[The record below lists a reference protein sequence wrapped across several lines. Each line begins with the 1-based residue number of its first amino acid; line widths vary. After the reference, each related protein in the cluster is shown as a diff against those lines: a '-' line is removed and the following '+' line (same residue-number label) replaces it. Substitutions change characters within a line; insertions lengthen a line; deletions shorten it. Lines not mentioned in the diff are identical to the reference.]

1 MSLFPTMVR
10 IRLHFEAPV
19 IENVAGELLDE
30 LSRAD
35 LGVKSGMKVG
45 IAVGSRGIANLSLMV
60 KTLVSF
66 LRQKSAEPVII
77 PAMGSHGGAT
87 AEGQKQVLASYGIT
101 EEYVQ
106 APIASSMETVCLGYV
121 RHDIPVYF
129 DRIAASLDGIILLNR
144 VKPHTDFHA
153 TYESGLVKQ
162 MVIGL
167 GNHRGAQLVHSYG
180 VLGLQELI
188 PEMGAL
194 ILARAPILGGVAVV
208 ENAKDQTAIIK
219 VLTGEE
225 ILREE
230 PGLLE
235 KARQLMPR
243 LPVSDID
250 LLVVE
255 EMGKNISGVGM
266 DPNIT
271 GRMGIRLN
279 RQPEHPTIRRIVCL
293 DLTPESHGNALGVG
307 LADVIPSRLADK
319 IDYKVTYANVI
330 TSTFLERGFIPIVQ
344 PSDQAAM
351 ETALRCAGRK
361 VSAENARIV
370 QIKNTLE
377 LTEMFISRPL
387 IGHIDSRCRWE
398 KLEEFD
404 YAFSPE
410 GELLNRLGA
419 GA

>member
-10 IRLHFEAPV
+10 IRLDFEAPV
-19 IENVAGELLDE
+19 IENIAGELLDQ
-30 LSRAD
+30 LSRAPLPIQAGD
-35 LGVKSGMKVG
+35 RIG

-66 LRQKSAEPVII
+66 LHEKGAEPVII

-87 AEGQKQVLASYGIT
+87 AEGQIAVLASYGVT
-101 EEYVQ
+101 ETNVG
-106 APIASSMETVCLGYV
+106 APILSSMETVCLGHV
-121 RHDIPVYF
+121 RGDIPVYF
-129 DRIAASLDGIILLNR
+129 DRVAASLDGIILMNR

-153 TYESGLVKQ
+153 PYESGLVKQ

-167 GNHRGAQLVHSYG
+167 GNHLGAQLVHSYG
-180 VLGLQELI
+180 LLGLQELI

-194 ILARAPILGGVAVV
+194 ILTKAPILGGVAVL
-208 ENAKDQTAIIK
+208 ENAKDQTAVIK
-219 VLTGEE
+219 VLAREE
-225 ILREE
+225 ILPEE

-235 KARQLMPR
+235 KARQLLPR

-250 LLVVE
+250 LLIVE

-279 RQPEHPTIRRIVCL
+279 RQPEHPLIRRIVCL

-319 IDYKVTYANVI
+319 IDYRVTYANVI
-330 TSTFLERGFIPIVQ
+330 TSTFLERGFVPIVQ
-344 PSDQAAM
+344 PSDRAAI
-351 ETALRCAGRK
+351 EVALQCAGRK
-361 VSAENARIV
+361 ISADDARIV

-377 LTEMFISRPL
+377 LTEMFISKPL
-387 IGHIDSRCRWE
+387 IDQMDPHCTWE

-404 YAFSPE
+404 YVFSPE
-410 GELLNRLGA
+410 GELLSRLGS